1 MKTDKLPKKDKYK
14 KQYKEAAESR
24 KKMKQI
30 PGYDFSSFTDQR
42 GASSSTTNVPASSS
56 ASVRSSS
63 SYHQKPPSS
72 QPAFSLATSSTTVN
86 KGGGPLP
93 PPPSPKLTSSLSSM
107 SSTYGLIQKPTTAT
121 ATATT
126 GASSVHSDFSS
137 LKGGGGGFHTGS
149 SLSNLFDSNSVMTKK
164 ALETQ
169 RRAEECYAK
178 YTFSLTNTFVKYVG
192 DGGEEHEKSNEDHVL
207 ICPLNVVF
215 KLDNFVNVSTKV
227 NVRASQR
234 DLPLFLFF
242 IFHCL
247 FFLFFTGC
255 LDCVL
260 ITLF

>member
-1 MKTDKLPKKDKYK
+1 LIDCGRLLMKTDKLPKKDKYK

-30 PGYDFSSFTDQR
+30 PGYEFSSFPDQR

-56 ASVRSSS
+56 ASARSSS
-63 SYHQKPPSS
+63 SYHHKSS
-72 QPAFSLATSSTTVN
+72 TSSTIVVN
-86 KGGGPLP
+86 KAGL
-93 PPPSPKLTSSLSSM
+93 PPSPKLTSSLSM
-107 SSTYGLIQKPTTAT
+107 SSTYGLIQKATTAT
-121 ATATT
+121 TTT
-126 GASSVHSDFSS
+126 GASSVYSDFSS
-137 LKGGGGGFHTGS
+137 LKGGGFHNGS

-192 DGGEEHEKSNEDHVL
+192 DGEEHEKSNEDHVL

-234 DLPLFLFF
+234 DLPLFSLFHFSLLVF
-242 IFHCL
+242 IFYWL
-247 FFLFFTGC
+247 S
-255 LDCVL
+255 
-260 ITLF
+260 